1 MKVKEVEKTKEV
13 IAEIRNTEVTVG
25 GNLATGIKTYL
36 KNWKPSSKVDVV
48 RMLSFISAVTNDT
61 TVKRVK
67 ELSYNY
73 LQNVCAD
80 CENAIDPEFG
90 LEVSKVERETKV
102 YNESPEILKIKGQIE
117 KLKVKLAAAQE
128 EAGVEKTII
137 STYYKVK

>member
-1 MKVKEVEKTKEV
+1 MNNKLEKTST
-13 IAEIRNTEVTVG
+13 TEVTVS

-36 KNWKPSSKVDVV
+36 KNWKPASKVDVV
-48 RMLSFISAVTNDT
+48 RMLSFMSAVTNDT

-90 LEVSKVERETKV
+90 LEVSRVDRNTDV
-102 YNESPEILKIKGQIE
+102 YNESPEVLKIKEQIE
-117 KLKVKLAAAQE
+117 KLKVKLAEAQKK
-128 EAGVEKTII
+128 AGIEKTII
-137 STYYKVK
+137 STYYKAK